1 MRRDDRGS
9 ASILVI
15 VLLPFLLTVVAGVVQ
30 LGAIRVLAGRVTSAA
45 DLAALA
51 AVDDQDEGELVQRG
65 VLRLAGDAE
74 DVARRFFA
82 LNLAQIAAH
91 LAITPEAAAAEAQV
105 AAFRTVPALDPL
117 TGWRYDRP
125 TVRIAASV
133 PVRTPAFGVL
143 FLPPTTTVTVRVAS
157 SAR

>member
-15 VLLPFLLTVVAGVVQ
+15 VVLPFLLTISAGVVQ

-65 VLRLAGDAE
+65 GLGLAGDAE
-74 DVARRFFA
+74 EVARRFFA
-82 LNLAQIAAH
+82 LNLAQIAGH
-91 LAITPEAAAAEAQV
+91 LAVTPEAVAAEAQV

-133 PVRTPAFGVL
+133 PVRTPAFGVP
-143 FLPPTTTVTVRVAS
+143 FLPPTTTVSIRVAS
-157 SAR
+157 AAR